1 MNKQLLRPFWTLNL
15 LLGVSASAIA
25 QQATLQ
31 GRIMDQKGSAL
42 VGATVR
48 FEDIQRSLSTTAN
61 GDFSLDRLQTGKLR
75 LKVSMVGYAT
85 LDTLIQVKEGRN
97 PLSLYLK
104 SNTSALEEVVVIG
117 YGTQKKSEL
126 TGSISTVSAKDFQK
140 GQITSPEQLIMG
152 KVPGVQIT
160 TSGGQPGAGSTIR
173 IRTGASL
180 NASNDPLIVVDGIPL
195 AGGSV
200 SGVANPL
207 SLINPNDIET
217 FTILKDANA
226 TAIYGSRASNG
237 VILITTKKGS
247 RSGTQIN
254 FSTQNSL
261 ATVANKVKLL
271 NADQIRDY
279 VNTNGS
285 DAMKKLL
292 GTANTD
298 WQDVIYGN
306 AFTTDN
312 NVNIA
317 SKAGWGTEK

>member
-1 MNKQLLRPFWTLNL
+1 
-15 LLGVSASAIA
+15 
-25 QQATLQ
+25 
-31 GRIMDQKGSAL
+31 
-42 VGATVR
+42 
-48 FEDIQRSLSTTAN
+48 
-61 GDFSLDRLQTGKLR
+61 
-75 LKVSMVGYAT
+75 
-85 LDTLIQVKEGRN
+85 
-97 PLSLYLK
+97 
-104 SNTSALEEVVVIG
+104 VVIG
-117 YGTQKKSEL
+117 YGTQKKSDL

-140 GQITSPEQLIMG
+140 GQISSPEQLIMG

-237 VILITTKKGS
+237 VILITTKKGN

-254 FSTQNSL
+254 F
-261 ATVANKVKLL
+261 
-271 NADQIRDY
+271 Y
-279 VNTNGS
+279 
-285 DAMKKLL
+285 
-292 GTANTD
+292 
-298 WQDVIYGN
+298 
-306 AFTTDN
+306 
-312 NVNIA
+312 
-317 SKAGWGTEK
+317 TEFIGYRSQ